1 MLLRAIPIVRPICVR
16 CITHYEVLDIPK
28 TATKSDIKKAY
39 LEKAKECHPDLNPD
53 NEKAAVKFQ
62 EIQEA
67 HDVLINSKLRAQYNH
82 NMNQESYYG
91 TQRTHKPEDGSRK
104 SNVRTHGV
112 NNQYNRR
119 RNNEFHDNHRVNR
132 DNYSYPGNQK
142 DFYTDPYSSVLSRS
156 IADQTHY
163 VYMLGLGVVGIFLYG
178 IVSLVNG
185 VKEEVN
191 DGRHGK
197 YKMVENQFANA
208 KARMNN
214 SEGFWS
220 KFSKVDYPKRET
232 KSLSEPR
239 RYAYSAGQD
248 QAIRDLSQATKLP
261 ISPRSSK
268 PVSDTVKYVWSEE
281 KGNLVK
287 MTTLP
292 GHGMGLKKKFD
303 ETMQSNLGQIEA
315 EEEVKPVVEEVKKA
329 VTLAEL
335 GLLKIEMSK
344 KRSEYLAA
352 KKEYNEILEV
362 FTEEQKKKKSKSRK
376 HEVI

>member
-220 KFSKVDYPKRET
+220 KFS
-232 KSLSEPR
+232 
-239 RYAYSAGQD
+239 
-248 QAIRDLSQATKLP
+248 